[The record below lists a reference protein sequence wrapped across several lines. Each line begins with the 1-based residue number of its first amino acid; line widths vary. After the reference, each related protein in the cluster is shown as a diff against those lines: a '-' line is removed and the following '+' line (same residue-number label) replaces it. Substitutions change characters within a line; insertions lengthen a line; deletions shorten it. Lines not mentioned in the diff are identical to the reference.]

1 MTDMTCSRARVLVLQ
16 PLANAEDVVAAR
28 IHILDCPLCASETAE
43 DMVEQVSARL
53 DFLRQPGGLLRMALL
68 VIGGLQVSLALPW
81 LFGTAFLWGPQSD
94 TSAAHLARDGVIGL
108 VLGLAGVAVALSPRL
123 AYFALSVCGLLVSL
137 QVIAFVADRI
147 NSNVQPV
154 FETVHLL
161 ALIIS
166 VLIVVVAFPRRTRR

>member
-1 MTDMTCSRARVLVLQ
+1 
-16 PLANAEDVVAAR
+16 
-28 IHILDCPLCASETAE
+28 
-43 DMVEQVSARL
+43 
-53 DFLRQPGGLLRMALL
+53 
-68 VIGGLQVSLALPW
+68 
-81 LFGTAFLWGPQSD
+81 
-94 TSAAHLARDGVIGL
+94 VIGL
-108 VLGLAGVAVALSPRL
+108 VLGLAGIAVALSPRL

-154 FETVHLL
+154 FETVHVL